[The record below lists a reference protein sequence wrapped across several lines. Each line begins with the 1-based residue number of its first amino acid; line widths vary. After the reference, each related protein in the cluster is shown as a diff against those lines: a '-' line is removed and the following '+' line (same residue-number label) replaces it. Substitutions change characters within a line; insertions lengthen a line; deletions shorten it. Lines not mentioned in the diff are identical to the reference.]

1 MFAAEAR
8 HFSTWNFSCVFDS
21 NLFPHSGHGSS
32 RGATEHNDD
41 VAEGAVDVA
50 DGGPKKDDIPS
61 DDAGTSAIVM
71 IFFRA
76 LDLGEFVSSLGER
89 AVRNFFLL
97 PPAGGT
103 N

>member
-1 MFAAEAR
+1 MNCPNCKVGTIKDGKYICKSDGYHIA
-8 HFSTWNFSCVFDS
+8 DS
-21 NLFPHSGHGSS
+21 NGDVLFILKH
-32 RGATEHNDD
+32 
-41 VAEGAVDVA
+41 
-50 DGGPKKDDIPS
+50 DDIPS

>member
-1 MFAAEAR
+1 MAPAELGA
-8 HFSTWNFSCVFDS
+8 VVGE
-21 NLFPHSGHGSS
+21 LKQQGHK
-32 RGATEHNDD
+32 HDD